1 MSNKKQLSEEIKSVK
16 DIRTLVETYQEIAAI
31 RMQRVKSS
39 VLKNREFLD
48 ELSEV
53 YNHVKYSY
61 EHEIK
66 AIVKSKTKHNK
77 GIKKISSS
85 DTVLAKNGKRVAV
98 LLSSNTGLYG
108 DIIRKTFQYF
118 VEYVSKNDVDLVI
131 IGKVGQQ
138 LFKDLGT
145 QKEFTPYIIS
155 DSSVLAEDLVDI
167 TLNLLAYDD
176 IKVFHGKFS
185 TVLTQIPSKSSIP
198 GDMVRAEDTSMVD
211 IRYIFEPSLEEVLV
225 FFETEI
231 LATIFEQ
238 TVHESNLSKFASR
251 MISLDAAVVSIGNQ
265 VNKLKFQEQMA
276 KHREFNKKQ
285 LGSISGISLW
295 GNK

>member
-1 MSNKKQLSEEIKSVK
+1 MSNKKQLSEEIKGVK

-31 RMQRVKSS
+31 RMQRVKTS
-39 VLKNREFLD
+39 VLKNREFLA
-48 ELSEV
+48 ELNEV

-66 AIVKSKTKHNK
+66 AIVKSKSKYNK
-77 GIKKISSS
+77 RLKRAPNN
-85 DTVLAKNGKRVAV
+85 DTVLTKNGKGVAV

-118 VEYVSKNDVDLVI
+118 LEYVSTNDVDIVI

-138 LFKDLGT
+138 LFKDLGPD
-145 QKEFTPYIIS
+145 KEFKPYTIS
-155 DSSVLAEDLVDI
+155 DSAVLAEDLVDI
-167 TLNLLAYDD
+167 TLQLLSYND

-185 TVLTQIPSKSSIP
+185 TVLTQLPTKSSIP
-198 GDMVRAEDTSMVD
+198 GDIVRAEDANKVD

-265 VNKLKFQEQMA
+265 VHKLKFQEQMA
-276 KHREFNKKQ
+276 KHREFNKRQ
-285 LGSISGISLW
+285 LGAISGISLW
-295 GNK
+295 GGK